1 MHPIPGWIPVF
12 FVGKGAGR
20 IFFRSQ
26 WLLLLLPLRCGDFRL
41 SALSAIITSLV
52 DFGSRRVVVCSKNMS
67 RDDTCEAKTVEKP
80 VSYIPI
86 NSIFALS

>member
-1 MHPIPGWIPVF
+1 MHPIPGRISVF

-41 SALSAIITSLV
+41 SALSAYNNIACRFWFAQGGGLLKKIWSKMCLV
-52 DFGSRRVVVCSKNMS
+52 KQKRLRLLFYISR
-67 RDDTCEAKTVEKP
+67 
-80 VSYIPI
+80 
-86 NSIFALS
+86 

>member
-26 WLLLLLPLRCGDFRL
+26 WLLLLRSQWLLLLLPLRCGDFRL
-41 SALSAIITSLV
+41 STLSAYNNI
-52 DFGSRRVVVCSKNMS
+52 VC
-67 RDDTCEAKTVEKP
+67 RFW
-80 VSYIPI
+80 
-86 NSIFALS
+86 FAQGGGLLKK